1 MTFIEMRDAAVIACA
16 MNAVKMLPDCPEK
29 ETCNMALLSL
39 WANLPGSLRDALQ
52 NGELPKEVWE

>member
-1 MTFIEMRDAAVIACA
+1 
-16 MNAVKMLPDCPEK
+16 
-29 ETCNMALLSL
+29 MALLSL